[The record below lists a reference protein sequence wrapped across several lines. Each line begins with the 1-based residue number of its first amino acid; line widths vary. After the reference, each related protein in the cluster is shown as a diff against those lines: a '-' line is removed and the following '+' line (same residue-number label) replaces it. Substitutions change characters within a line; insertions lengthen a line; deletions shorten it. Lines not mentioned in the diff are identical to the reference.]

1 MKAKIELTNSL
12 GKEII
17 NVENIIDRNHF
28 FYEDNDNARNE
39 VSIFDNGID
48 IKRNSNTHSTFL
60 SLRENENS
68 FVSITSREGNLIFNA
83 KVLEL
88 NTNNDIITLVYK
100 VEEDTNSI
108 IINYL
113 GV

>member
-1 MKAKIELTNSL
+1 MKVKIEIINSL

-17 NVENIIDRNHF
+17 YSEDVNDRKHF
-28 FYEDNDNARNE
+28 FYEDSDKAKNE
-39 VSIFDNGID
+39 VIIFDDGLQ
-48 IKRNSNTHSTFL
+48 IKRNGNTHSTFL

-68 FVSITSREGNLIFNA
+68 FVSVTSREGNIIFNA

-88 NTNNDIITLVYK
+88 NINNDIITLVYK
-100 VEEDTNSI
+100 IEEDTNSI
-108 IINYL
+108 IIKYL